1 MIYLNSYL
9 NFYYN
14 IFNKAKKEKSLA
26 DHSIYQWKTETI
38 ISPNI
43 DLFNAATPKNLSLLK
58 IEFQSTKLIIIDLV
72 KTKEGVVQIIDH
84 RNESGQN
91 TLIGRTPYMK
101 LPRFPDMSNLYNK
114 KHLGLTQKTVR
125 CVGPE
130 RYKKLEENETSE
142 MVAFIAVPAH
152 YVGWKLTALGWNK
165 DYDPKG
171 QNLQAAIN
179 YLI

>member
-1 MIYLNSYL
+1 
-9 NFYYN
+9 
-14 IFNKAKKEKSLA
+14 
-26 DHSIYQWKTETI
+26 
-38 ISPNI
+38 
-43 DLFNAATPKNLSLLK
+43 
-58 IEFQSTKLIIIDLV
+58 
-72 KTKEGVVQIIDH
+72 
-84 RNESGQN
+84 
-91 TLIGRTPYMK
+91 MK

-142 MVAFIAVPAH
+142 MVAFIALPAH

-171 QNLQAAIN
+171 QNLQTAIN